1 MKTITSA
8 IVALGLIAGIAAPVA
23 AAPVDAKSLFTQLD
37 KEHFNL
43 DAGKFF
49 DQQTR
54 DGR

>member
-23 AAPVDAKSLFTQLD
+23 AAPIDAKSFFSQLD
-37 KEHFNL
+37 SARYNI
-43 DAGKFF
+43 DAGKLF
-49 DQQTR
+49 DQLTR